1 MVLVLVRHGEATGN
15 ADGLLQGRVD
25 LPLTDRG
32 RRQAG
37 GLSAFFGQ
45 GSVVP
50 PVLRVISSPLSRARG
65 TAEALGLGIPIEVD
79 DRWVE
84 ADYGEFDGQKLSAV
98 PAEVW
103 SAWRADPGFRPK
115 GGETL
120 AEMGSRV
127 RSACEELFGSGGEA
141 TSGDST
147 VVVVSHVSPIKAAVA
162 WALGTGDEVAWRLW
176 LATASITVIGWGN
189 GQPVLQRF
197 NLTLAEA
204 PKPNPQSQEAH
215 P

>member
-1 MVLVLVRHGEATGN
+1 
-15 ADGLLQGRVD
+15 
-25 LPLTDRG
+25 
-32 RRQAG
+32 
-37 GLSAFFGQ
+37 
-45 GSVVP
+45 
-50 PVLRVISSPLSRARG
+50 
-65 TAEALGLGIPIEVD
+65 
-79 DRWVE
+79 
-84 ADYGEFDGQKLSAV
+84 
-98 PAEVW
+98 
-103 SAWRADPGFRPK
+103 
-115 GGETL
+115 
-120 AEMGSRV
+120 MGSRV

-147 VVVVSHVSPIKAAVA
+147 AVVVSHVSPIKAAVA

-197 NLTLAEA
+197 NLTLVEA